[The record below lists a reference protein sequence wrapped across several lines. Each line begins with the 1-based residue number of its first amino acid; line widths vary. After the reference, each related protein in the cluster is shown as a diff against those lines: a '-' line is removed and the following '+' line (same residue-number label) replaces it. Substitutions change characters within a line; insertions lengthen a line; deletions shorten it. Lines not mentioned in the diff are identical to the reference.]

1 MSNPTKEQMTL
12 PALEVE
18 MEDIQSRIRGMTRL
32 VTNLKKKGRNNYT
45 ISLLKQKL
53 EYVAD
58 VWRDIQERVKQLKKE
73 VPDSKRKVIPFFC
86 ESTMDD
92 AEDAFHEAQ
101 DFLMTELDTLI
112 QEKGSAGFG
121 NPGNTAG
128 AGATGQ
134 PSTLELPKQNLPRF
148 SGDPRKWCHFAD
160 LFTASIIKDQRLSD
174 AQRLQYLNGCLEGE
188 ALASIA
194 TLEIA
199 DRNFKPA
206 WDTLTEQFG
215 NPRRMVLQLL
225 ATFTKLK
232 PIRTGDIE
240 SLQQVTVG
248 WKQTLAALQKLGRK
262 VEHYSDVL
270 VILIKSKLDQ
280 SLEWEWEGTQ
290 KLNSEV
296 PSFNEMLDF
305 LREQEHRL
313 HVLINPLHKKTGDL
327 TSKPRI
333 RQHNAV
339 VENIP
344 TTSHG
349 CVFCEQAHEVTSCK
363 KFKSFTPEQ
372 RFQYIKVNQCCLNC
386 LASTHTVTHC
396 PKSAACVK
404 CNGRHHALLHFEAR
418 KSGTGSR
425 RSTNKPQQG
434 KREAGRN
441 NVPARSPANVN
452 TEPRASTS
460 KAAVTSHCSAT
471 ESGTRAV
478 FLATANVRVHGKG
491 GTSRIA
497 RALIDQGS
505 EASFISASLAN
516 DLRLARR
523 KTPATVLG
531 LGGGLTQTISHSVDM
546 EFTST
551 SNTAEAFRTSAYIV
565 SRITSY
571 VPPSVRVTACTVLRG
586 LALADPDPAS
596 DRPIEVLIGA
606 EVYASLI
613 RQGLRR
619 ISNKGPIV
627 QETALGWV
635 LSGPVGAATSEPN
648 PVRTLHCNI
657 LESLDKAIRKFWEIE
672 EIPSKLVN
680 TKAEEECEAYFANT
694 VARDATGRFIV
705 RLPFSRT
712 NPDECLGESLPIALS
727 ALTRLRKKL
736 DLDKNLVREY
746 SEFLTEYESMS
757 HMTRLES
764 LDKTRLY
771 IPHRA
776 VIRTESA
783 TTKLR
788 VVFNASSRTAGGHS
802 LNDIL
807 HVGPKLQNDITSV
820 LTRWRLYEYVLVA
833 DIEKMFRQIL
843 VAPEDRRFQSIVW
856 RTPETERTIAFELNT
871 VTYGTACAP
880 YLSMRTLLELQ
891 KQDGDRYPLA
901 APILEKD
908 VYVDDVFMG
917 APDKPLLEQIRKQTC
932 ELLQRGGFNL
942 RKWAGN
948 SSDLLRNIPQSSHSH
963 AVNLN
968 LFDDSELKVLGLR
981 WIPSG
986 DFFYFNLQRFQ
997 PSATPITK
1005 RTLFSEIAKLY
1016 DPLGWLSPIVIR
1028 AKILMQSQWLEKIQW
1043 DEHVSAETL
1052 KMWNTFCADWTRLN
1066 NWRLPRWIRYGADT
1080 ISVELHGFCDASL
1093 AAYSAVTYLR
1103 VTTTDNGV
1111 FTSLLMAKTR
1121 VAPIKTQSIPILELN
1136 GAVLLAELILH
1147 VTNSLAIKTDRVV
1160 CWTDSTIALAWLKKH
1175 PSTWKVVVAN
1185 RVSKVQTSLPNAE
1198 WRYVP
1203 TRSNPADLNSRGMDA
1218 ADFLQSELWMFGP
1231 TWLKETEARWP
1242 ALPASVETDE
1252 GKRIAHAH
1260 VATPKPEWNFL
1271 YRFQSWRKL
1280 LRVTAYC
1287 LRWRRP
1293 SRVKQRSNAGQIIEA
1308 SEMRNAAERL
1318 ARHIQGSHFA
1328 EEYRCLKN
1336 HRSIPVKSPLK
1347 SLNPFL
1353 DDKDVIR
1360 VGGRLENAM
1369 LAWETKH
1376 PIILPKHYV
1385 STLII
1390 RQCHVDTLHGGLQLT
1405 LHTVRQNYWI
1415 LGCRNAAKT
1424 VVNKCMRCVR
1434 WRGNTSTQIMQ
1445 HLTPE
1450 RCRPSRAFDNSGV
1463 DYAGP
1468 YRVRDSAGRGK
1479 TAHKAYIAVF
1489 VCYATKAVHIELVHD
1504 YTTSA
1509 FLAALDRFVARRG
1522 IPSCI
1527 FSDNGTNFVGA
1538 DRELQQHCRAVFSAA
1553 DTHNKCGAMGIQW
1566 RFNPP
1571 SAPHFGGMQEAGVK
1585 SVKHHLKRT
1594 LGEFT
1599 PTGEEMQT
1607 LLCKIEA
1614 SLNSRPIAPLS
1625 DDPDDYASLTPGHFL
1640 TGGPL
1645 NAIPLQSVENEKL
1658 SRLSRWRA
1666 IQKFHEQLWRHWTRD
1681 YLTHLQ
1687 NRYKWRTTQ
1696 LQLQPGDLVL
1706 VQNPLLPPNQWEMGR
1721 IEEVFPG
1728 KDGNVR
1734 VVKVR
1739 TAKSTYTRP
1748 ITRMC
1753 RLPVDEPDSTTV
1765 AEVEQVSATVQFE
1778 RQTLARHPP
1787 YVQSDN
1793 REGSRSG
1800 CVSLTPR
1807 EEAPPQNRG
1816 CYRKLSPESDR
1827 LISLKPAMET
1837 DTVVTQKEM
1846 SDTFERCLNLVEQAL
1861 DHTSLPATPEASRN
1875 EEKPAKEKKEE
1886 WVLRTDDLEL
1896 RVPGHIPKTTRR
1908 YRCTVP
1914 GGRYVLRWDRD
1925 QRLTSVAWK
1934 AAAAPTPKEEKGKA
1948 PRAATSENPASSRTR
1963 QKPRESG
1970 RRAAPTSTSTR
1981 PNETGRSTAVASRS
1995 RRPTRPQGPSLEEL
2009 TRTAVG
2015 IAVETSMRLLQHR
2028 SSSPPAR

>member
-1 MSNPTKEQMTL
+1 
-12 PALEVE
+12 
-18 MEDIQSRIRGMTRL
+18 
-32 VTNLKKKGRNNYT
+32 
-45 ISLLKQKL
+45 
-53 EYVAD
+53 
-58 VWRDIQERVKQLKKE
+58 
-73 VPDSKRKVIPFFC
+73 
-86 ESTMDD
+86 
-92 AEDAFHEAQ
+92 
-101 DFLMTELDTLI
+101 
-112 QEKGSAGFG
+112 
-121 NPGNTAG
+121 
-128 AGATGQ
+128 
-134 PSTLELPKQNLPRF
+134 
-148 SGDPRKWCHFAD
+148 
-160 LFTASIIKDQRLSD
+160 
-174 AQRLQYLNGCLEGE
+174 
-188 ALASIA
+188 
-194 TLEIA
+194 
-199 DRNFKPA
+199 
-206 WDTLTEQFG
+206 
-215 NPRRMVLQLL
+215 
-225 ATFTKLK
+225 
-232 PIRTGDIE
+232 
-240 SLQQVTVG
+240 
-248 WKQTLAALQKLGRK
+248 
-262 VEHYSDVL
+262 
-270 VILIKSKLDQ
+270 
-280 SLEWEWEGTQ
+280 
-290 KLNSEV
+290 
-296 PSFNEMLDF
+296 
-305 LREQEHRL
+305 
-313 HVLINPLHKKTGDL
+313 
-327 TSKPRI
+327 
-333 RQHNAV
+333 
-339 VENIP
+339 
-344 TTSHG
+344 
-349 CVFCEQAHEVTSCK
+349 
-363 KFKSFTPEQ
+363 
-372 RFQYIKVNQCCLNC
+372 
-386 LASTHTVTHC
+386 
-396 PKSAACVK
+396 
-404 CNGRHHALLHFEAR
+404 
-418 KSGTGSR
+418 
-425 RSTNKPQQG
+425 
-434 KREAGRN
+434 
-441 NVPARSPANVN
+441 
-452 TEPRASTS
+452 
-460 KAAVTSHCSAT
+460 
-471 ESGTRAV
+471 
-478 FLATANVRVHGKG
+478 
-491 GTSRIA
+491 
-497 RALIDQGS
+497 
-505 EASFISASLAN
+505 
-516 DLRLARR
+516 
-523 KTPATVLG
+523 
-531 LGGGLTQTISHSVDM
+531 
-546 EFTST
+546 
-551 SNTAEAFRTSAYIV
+551 
-565 SRITSY
+565 
-571 VPPSVRVTACTVLRG
+571 
-586 LALADPDPAS
+586 
-596 DRPIEVLIGA
+596 
-606 EVYASLI
+606 
-613 RQGLRR
+613 
-619 ISNKGPIV
+619 
-627 QETALGWV
+627 
-635 LSGPVGAATSEPN
+635 
-648 PVRTLHCNI
+648 
-657 LESLDKAIRKFWEIE
+657 
-672 EIPSKLVN
+672 
-680 TKAEEECEAYFANT
+680 
-694 VARDATGRFIV
+694 
-705 RLPFSRT
+705 
-712 NPDECLGESLPIALS
+712 
-727 ALTRLRKKL
+727 
-736 DLDKNLVREY
+736 
-746 SEFLTEYESMS
+746 
-757 HMTRLES
+757 MTRLES

-771 IPHRA
+771 IPHRS

-788 VVFNASSRTAGGHS
+788 VVFNVSSRTAGGHS

-997 PSATPITK
+997 LSATPITK

-1016 DPLGWLSPIVIR
+1016 DPLGWLSSIVIR

-1052 KMWNTFCADWTRLN
+1052 KMWNTF
-1066 NWRLPRWIRYGADT
+1066 
-1080 ISVELHGFCDASL
+1080 S
-1093 AAYSAVTYLR
+1093 YSAVTYLR

-1203 TRSNPADLNSRGMDA
+1203 THSNPADLNSRGMDA

-1242 ALPASVETDE
+1242 AIPASVETDE
-1252 GKRIAHAH
+1252 GKHIAHAH

-1271 YRFQSWRKL
+1271 YRFQLWRKL

-1293 SRVKQRSNAGQIIEA
+1293 SRVNQRSNAGQVIEA
-1308 SEMRNAAERL
+1308 AEMRNAAERL

-1360 VGGRLENAM
+1360 VGGKLENAT

-1450 RCRPSRAFDNSGV
+1450 RCRPSRAFDNCGV
-1463 DYAGP
+1463 
-1468 YRVRDSAGRGK
+1468 DSAGRGK

-1489 VCYATKAVHIELVHD
+1489 VCYATRAVHIELVHD

-1509 FLAALDRFVARRG
+1509 FLAALDRSVARRG

-1538 DRELQQHCRAVFSAA
+1538 DRELQQHCRAVFSAT

-1625 DDPDDYASLTPGHFL
+1625 DDPDDYTSLTPGHFL

-1658 SRLSRWRA
+1658 SRLLRWRA

-1687 NRYKWRTTQ
+1687 NRYKWHTTQ

-1753 RLPVDEPDSTTV
+1753 RLPVDEPDSTTI
-1765 AEVEQVSATVQFE
+1765 AEVEQVSAIVQFE
-1778 RQTLARHPP
+1778 RQTLAKHPP
-1787 YVQSDN
+1787 YVQSDS
-1793 REGSRSG
+1793 RERKRSG
-1800 CVSLTPR
+1800 CVSLSPR

-1816 CYRKLSPESDR
+1816 CYRKLIPESDG
-1827 LISLKPAMET
+1827 LISLKPAMES
-1837 DTVVTQKEM
+1837 DTVATQKEM
-1846 SDTFERCLNLVEQAL
+1846 SDTFERCLHLVEQTL
-1861 DHTSLPATPEASRN
+1861 DHTSLPAAT
-1875 EEKPAKEKKEE
+1875 EENRVEQKPGHKKKEE
-1886 WVLRTDDLEL
+1886 WVLRTDNLEL

-1914 GGRYVLRWDRD
+1914 RGRYVLRWDRE
-1925 QRLTSVAWK
+1925 QRLTSLAWK
-1934 AAAAPTPKEEKGKA
+1934 PTAAPQPPEEKGKA
-1948 PRAATSENPASSRTR
+1948 PRAATTDKPASSRT
-1963 QKPRESG
+1963 QPKPRESG
-1970 RRAAPTSTSTR
+1970 RRAASTSTSTR
-1981 PNETGRSTAVASRS
+1981 LRETGRSTAVASRS

-2028 SSSPPAR
+2028 SSSPPARNSIELLFQQIFSLIRGYKALSFEFHETSFLRNKYTDTLYCTDRARGARAPRGG

>member
-1 MSNPTKEQMTL
+1 MPS
-12 PALEVE
+12 
-18 MEDIQSRIRGMTRL
+18 SRKFPPRL
-32 VTNLKKKGRNNYT
+32 
-45 ISLLKQKL
+45 
-53 EYVAD
+53 
-58 VWRDIQERVKQLKKE
+58 
-73 VPDSKRKVIPFFC
+73 
-86 ESTMDD
+86 MD
-92 AEDAFHEAQ
+92 AC
-101 DFLMTELDTLI
+101 
-112 QEKGSAGFG
+112 S
-121 NPGNTAG
+121 
-128 AGATGQ
+128 
-134 PSTLELPKQNLPRF
+134 
-148 SGDPRKWCHFAD
+148 
-160 LFTASIIKDQRLSD
+160 
-174 AQRLQYLNGCLEGE
+174 
-188 ALASIA
+188 
-194 TLEIA
+194 
-199 DRNFKPA
+199 
-206 WDTLTEQFG
+206 
-215 NPRRMVLQLL
+215 
-225 ATFTKLK
+225 
-232 PIRTGDIE
+232 
-240 SLQQVTVG
+240 
-248 WKQTLAALQKLGRK
+248 
-262 VEHYSDVL
+262 
-270 VILIKSKLDQ
+270 
-280 SLEWEWEGTQ
+280 
-290 KLNSEV
+290 
-296 PSFNEMLDF
+296 
-305 LREQEHRL
+305 
-313 HVLINPLHKKTGDL
+313 
-327 TSKPRI
+327 
-333 RQHNAV
+333 
-339 VENIP
+339 
-344 TTSHG
+344 
-349 CVFCEQAHEVTSCK
+349 
-363 KFKSFTPEQ
+363 SFTPEQ

-425 RSTNKPQQG
+425 RSTNKPH
-434 KREAGRN
+434 
-441 NVPARSPANVN
+441 PANVN

-546 EFTST
+546 EFPST

-571 VPPSVRVTACTVLRG
+571 VPPSVRVPACTLLRG

-648 PVRTLHCNI
+648 PVRTLHCKI
-657 LESLDKAIRKFWEIE
+657 LESLDKAIRKFWAIE

-917 APDKPLLEQIRKQTC
+917 APDKPEVD
-932 ELLQRGGFNL
+932 NL

-1016 DPLGWLSPIVIR
+1016 HPPGWLSPIVIR

-1052 KMWNTFCADWTRLN
+1052 KILN
-1066 NWRLPRWIRYGADT
+1066 NWRLPRWVRYGADT

-1103 VTTTDNGV
+1103 VTTTDHGV

-1175 PSTWKVVVAN
+1175 PSTWKVVVTN

-1242 ALPASVETDE
+1242 AIPASVETDE

-1260 VATPKPEWNFL
+1260 VATPKAEWNFL
-1271 YRFQSWRKL
+1271 YWFQSWRKL
-1280 LRVTAYC
+1280 SRVTAYC

-1293 SRVKQRSNAGQIIEA
+1293 SRVNQRSNAGQIIEA
-1308 SEMRNAAERL
+1308 SEMRNAAGRL
-1318 ARHIQGSHFA
+1318 ARHIQGSDFA

-1360 VGGRLENAM
+1360 FGGRLENAT

-1390 RQCHVDTLHGGLQLT
+1390 RQCYVDTLHGGLQLT
-1405 LHTVRQNYWI
+1405 LHTVRQNCWI

-1424 VVNKCMRCVR
+1424 VVNKCVRCVR

-1450 RCRPSRAFDNSGV
+1450 RCRPSRAFDNCGV

-1538 DRELQQHCRAVFSAA
+1538 DREVKQHCRAVLSAT

-1566 RFNPP
+1566 RLNPP

-1625 DDPDDYASLTPGHFL
+1625 DDPDEYASLTPGHFL

-1645 NAIPLQSVENEKL
+1645 NAIPLQSVDNEKL

-1706 VQNPLLPPNQWEMGR
+1706 VQNPLLPPPISGRWEELR
-1721 IEEVFPG
+1721 RCSRG
-1728 KDGNVR
+1728 KTEMYVW
-1734 VVKVR
+1734 
-1739 TAKSTYTRP
+1739 
-1748 ITRMC
+1748 MC
-1753 RLPVDEPDSTTV
+1753 RLPVDEPATTTG
-1765 AEVEQVSATVQFE
+1765 AEGDTKVRPIVLEENRTIGTPSSWTV
-1778 RQTLARHPP
+1778 
-1787 YVQSDN
+1787 
-1793 REGSRSG
+1793 
-1800 CVSLTPR
+1800 
-1807 EEAPPQNRG
+1807 
-1816 CYRKLSPESDR
+1816 
-1827 LISLKPAMET
+1827 
-1837 DTVVTQKEM
+1837 
-1846 SDTFERCLNLVEQAL
+1846 
-1861 DHTSLPATPEASRN
+1861 
-1875 EEKPAKEKKEE
+1875 
-1886 WVLRTDDLEL
+1886 
-1896 RVPGHIPKTTRR
+1896 
-1908 YRCTVP
+1908 
-1914 GGRYVLRWDRD
+1914 
-1925 QRLTSVAWK
+1925 
-1934 AAAAPTPKEEKGKA
+1934 
-1948 PRAATSENPASSRTR
+1948 
-1963 QKPRESG
+1963 KPRG
-1970 RRAAPTSTSTR
+1970 RGD
-1981 PNETGRSTAVASRS
+1981 EVF
-1995 RRPTRPQGPSLEEL
+1995 PSLSLQGKKRLRE
-2009 TRTAVG
+2009 
-2015 IAVETSMRLLQHR
+2015 IAGAAEIGWERRDGRISTE
-2028 SSSPPAR
+2028 

>member
-1 MSNPTKEQMTL
+1 MSNPTKEQLTL

-53 EYVAD
+53 EYVTD

-73 VPDSKRKVIPFFC
+73 VPDSKRKAIPFFS

-101 DFLMTELDTLI
+101 NFLMTELDSLI

-206 WDTLTEQFG
+206 WDTLTEKFG

-313 HVLINPLHKKTGDL
+313 HVLINPLDKKAGDP

-339 VENIP
+339 VENIH

-363 KFKSFTPEQ
+363 
-372 RFQYIKVNQCCLNC
+372 NHQCCLNC

-396 PKSAACVK
+396 PKSAACAK
-404 CNGRHHALLHFEAR
+404 CNGRHYALLHFEAR
-418 KSGTGSR
+418 KSGTGNR

-441 NVPARSPANVN
+441 NVSARSPANVN

-478 FLATANVRVHGKG
+478 FLATANERVHGKG

-505 EASFISASLAN
+505 EASFISATLAT

-531 LGGGLTQTISHSVDM
+531 LGDGLTQTISHSVDM

-551 SNTAEAFRTSAYIV
+551 SCTAEAFRTSAYIV

-571 VPPSVRVTACTVLRG
+571 VPPSVRVPACTVLRG

-619 ISNKGPIV
+619 ISNKGPV
-627 QETALGWV
+627 AQETALGWV
-635 LSGPVGAATSEPN
+635 LSGPVGTATSEPN
-648 PVRTLHCNI
+648 PVRTLHCNV

-694 VARDATGRFIV
+694 V
-705 RLPFSRT
+705 
-712 NPDECLGESLPIALS
+712 ALS

-771 IPHRA
+771 IPHRV

-807 HVGPKLQNDITSV
+807 HVAPKLQNDITSV

-891 KQDGDRYPLA
+891 KQDGDRYRLA

-908 VYVDDVFMG
+908 VYVDDVFTG

-1028 AKILMQSQWLEKIQW
+1028 AKILLQSQWLERIQW

-1052 KMWNTFCADWTRLN
+1052 KMWNIFCADWTRLN

-1093 AAYSAVTYLR
+1093 AAYSAVTYLS

-1160 CWTDSTIALAWLKKH
+1160 CWTDSAIALAWLKKH

-1242 ALPASVETDE
+1242 AIPASVETDE

-1293 SRVKQRSNAGQIIEA
+1293 SRVNQRSNAGQVIEA
-1308 SEMRNAAERL
+1308 AEMRNAAERL

-1353 DDKDVIR
+1353 DDKDVMR
-1360 VGGRLENAM
+1360 VGGRLENAT

-1415 LGCRNAAKT
+1415 LDCRNAAKT

-1450 RCRPSRAFDNSGV
+1450 RCRPSRAFDNCGV

-1538 DRELQQHCRAVFSAA
+1538 DRELQQHCRAVFSAT

-1585 SVKHHLKRT
+1585 SVKHHLNRT

-1599 PTGEEMQT
+1599 PLGEEMQT

-1658 SRLSRWRA
+1658 SRLSHWRA

-1687 NRYKWRTTQ
+1687 NRYKWRATQ
-1696 LQLQPGDLVL
+1696 LQLQLGDLVL
-1706 VQNPLLPPNQWEMGR
+1706 VQNPLLPPNEWEMGR
-1721 IEEVFPG
+1721 IEEVYPG

-1734 VVKVR
+1734 VVKGR

-1753 RLPVDEPDSTTV
+1753 RLPVDEPAMTTD
-1765 AEVEQVSATVQFE
+1765 AEVEGDTKVRPIVLE
-1778 RQTLARHPP
+1778 E
-1787 YVQSDN
+1787 N
-1793 REGSRSG
+1793 RTIGTPS
-1800 CVSLTPR
+1800 SLTPNPLGRGDEVFPSLSLQGKKRPR
-1807 EEAPPQNRG
+1807 EIAGATEIG
-1816 CYRKLSPESDR
+1816 CERRDGRISRDQAMESDGQSTQSQ
-1827 LISLKPAMET
+1827 ISA
-1837 DTVVTQKEM
+1837 
-1846 SDTFERCLNLVEQAL
+1846 TFDRCLKIGEQAL
-1861 DHTSLPATPEASRN
+1861 QQETLPPTPPEKSHQEAVQ
-1875 EEKPAKEKKEE
+1875 KPTPEE
-1886 WVLRTDDLEL
+1886 WVITIGPPSIGPQQL
-1896 RVPGHIPKTTRR
+1896 RVPEHVPRTTRR
-1908 YRCTVP
+1908 YRCNVP
-1914 GGRYVLRWDRD
+1914 GGRYALRWDRE
-1925 QRLTSVAWK
+1925 QRLTSLLWRPAVDPPTPRSQERS
-1934 AAAAPTPKEEKGKA
+1934 AAPA
-1948 PRAATSENPASSRTR
+1948 AATSQAGGKSPNRPRPKTREPSTTTSRTR
-1963 QKPRESG
+1963 RPPRPRG
-1970 RRAAPTSTSTR
+1970 PT
-1981 PNETGRSTAVASRS
+1981 
-1995 RRPTRPQGPSLEEL
+1995 LEEL
-2009 TRTAVG
+2009 TRAAVG
-2015 IAVETSMRLLQHR
+2015 IAVETSMRLLQQQQQLQPQQ
-2028 SSSPPAR
+2028 SASPPAH

>member
-1 MSNPTKEQMTL
+1 MSNPVKEQLTL

-53 EYVAD
+53 EYVTD

-73 VPDSKRKVIPFFC
+73 VPDSKRKVIPFFG

-101 DFLMTELDTLI
+101 NFLMTELDSLI
-112 QEKGSAGFG
+112 QEKESAGFG

-290 KLNSEV
+290 KLNQEI

-313 HVLINPLHKKTGDL
+313 HVLINPVQKQAVDP

-339 VENIP
+339 VESSPGP
-344 TTSHG
+344 TLECTFCGLTHG
-349 CVFCEQAHEVTSCK
+349 ITTCK
-363 KFKSFTPEQ
+363 KFKLLTPEL
-372 RFQYIKVNQCCLNC
+372 RFHYIKANQSCINC
-386 LASTHTVTHC
+386 LASTHTVARC
-396 PKSAACVK
+396 PKNAACTK
-404 CNGRHHALLHFEAR
+404 CSKKHHTILHFDAPQV
-418 KSGTGSR
+418 GTGNR
-425 RSTNKPQQG
+425 RSTKKPQQG
-434 KREAGRN
+434 QREAGRS
-441 NVPARSPANVN
+441 NVSAREPANVN
-452 TEPRASTS
+452 TKSRASTS
-460 KAAVTSHCSAT
+460 SADVTSHCSAT
-471 ESGTRAV
+471 ESGTPAV
-478 FLATANVRVHGKG
+478 FLATANVRVTGKG
-491 GTSRIA
+491 GTTRIA

-505 EASFISASLAN
+505 EASFISANLAN

-523 KTPATVLG
+523 KTPATVTG
-531 LGGGLTQTISHSVDM
+531 LGGGKAWISS
-546 EFTST
+546 
-551 SNTAEAFRTSAYIV
+551 
-565 SRITSY
+565 
-571 VPPSVRVTACTVLRG
+571 SVRHVALRRRS
-586 LALADPDPAS
+586 APVHTWCPES
-596 DRPIEVLIGA
+596 PHRPIEVLIGA
-606 EVYASLI
+606 GTYASII
-613 RQGLRR
+613 RPGLRR
-619 ISNKGPIV
+619 FGKRGPIA
-627 QETALGWV
+627 QETALGWI
-635 LSGPVGAATSEPN
+635 LSGPVDAATSSPN
-648 PVRTLHCNI
+648 PVRTLHCTV
-657 LESLDKAIRKFWEIE
+657 LESLDKAIRRFWEIE

-680 TKAEEECEAYFANT
+680 TKAEDECEEYFAKT

-705 RLPFSRT
+705 RLPFNHE
-712 NPDECLGESLPIALS
+712 NPDELLGESLPIALS

-736 DLDKNLVREY
+736 DLDPTLMREY
-746 SEFLTEYESMS
+746 SEFLTEYESLS
-757 HMTRLES
+757 HMTRLEF

-776 VIRTESA
+776 VVRTESA

-788 VVFNASSRTAGGHS
+788 VVFNASSKTAGGRS

-807 HVGPKLQNDITSV
+807 HVGPKLQNDITAV
-820 LTRWRLYEYVLVA
+820 LTRWRLYQYVLVA

-843 VAPEDRRFQSIVW
+843 VAAEDRRFQCIVW
-856 RTPETERTIAFELNT
+856 RTPETERNIAFELKT

-880 YLSMRTLLELQ
+880 YLSMRTLLELK
-891 KQDGDRYPLA
+891 KQDGDRFPFA

-917 APDKPLLEQIRKQTC
+917 APDKLLLEQIRKQTC
-932 ELLQRGGFNL
+932 ELLQQGGFNL

-948 SSDLLRNIPQSSHSH
+948 SPDLLGNIPHSSHSH
-963 AVNLN
+963 AVDLD
-968 LFDDSELKVLGLR
+968 LFDNSELKVLGLR

-1016 DPLGWLSPIVIR
+1016 DPLGWLSPVVIR
-1028 AKILMQSQWLEKIQW
+1028 AKTLMQSQWLEKIQW
-1043 DEHVSAETL
+1043 DEQVSAETL
-1052 KMWNTFCADWTRLN
+1052 KMWNTFCADWSRLN
-1066 NWRLPRWIRYGADT
+1066 QWKLPRWIRYGADT
-1080 ISVELHGFCDASL
+1080 TSVELHGFCDASL

-1103 VTTTDNGV
+1103 VTTIDNGV

-1121 VAPIKTQSIPILELN
+1121 VAPIKTQSIPVLELN

-1147 VTNSLAIKTDRVV
+1147 VRDSLAMKIDRVV

-1175 PSTWKVVVAN
+1175 PSTWKVIVAN
-1185 RVSKVQTSLPNAE
+1185 RVSKIQTALPNAE

-1203 TRSNPADLNSRGMDA
+1203 TRSNPADLNSRGIDA
-1218 ADFLQSELWMFGP
+1218 AEFLQSNLWTFGP
-1231 TWLKETEARWP
+1231 TWLSEAEAQWP
-1242 ALPASVETDE
+1242 AIPASVETDE
-1252 GKRIAHAH
+1252 SKRVAHAH
-1260 VATPKPEWNFL
+1260 VATPKPEWDFL
-1271 YRFQSWRKL
+1271 FRFQSWRKL

-1293 SRVKQRSNAGQIIEA
+1293 SRVNQRSNAGQVIEA
-1308 SEMRNAAERL
+1308 AEMRNAAERL

-1353 DDKDVIR
+1353 DDKDVLR
-1360 VGGRLENAM
+1360 VGGRLENAT

-1450 RCRPSRAFDNSGV
+1450 RCRPSRAFDNCGV

-1489 VCYATKAVHIELVHD
+1489 VCYATRAVHIELVHD

-1538 DRELQQHCRAVFSAA
+1538 DRELQQHCRAVFSAT
-1553 DTHNKCGAMGIQW
+1553 DTHNKCGAIGIQW

-1614 SLNSRPIAPLS
+1614 SLNSRPIAPLT

-1645 NAIPLQSVENEKL
+1645 NAIPLQGDTKVRPIVLEEN
-1658 SRLSRWRA
+1658 
-1666 IQKFHEQLWRHWTRD
+1666 
-1681 YLTHLQ
+1681 
-1687 NRYKWRTTQ
+1687 RTIGT
-1696 LQLQPGDLVL
+1696 P
-1706 VQNPLLPPNQWEMGR
+1706 NPLGR
-1721 IEEVFPG
+1721 GDEVFPSLSLQG
-1728 KDGNVR
+1728 KKR
-1734 VVKVR
+1734 
-1739 TAKSTYTRP
+1739 
-1748 ITRMC
+1748 
-1753 RLPVDEPDSTTV
+1753 
-1765 AEVEQVSATVQFE
+1765 
-1778 RQTLARHPP
+1778 
-1787 YVQSDN
+1787 
-1793 REGSRSG
+1793 
-1800 CVSLTPR
+1800 PR
-1807 EEAPPQNRG
+1807 EIAGATEIGWERRG
-1816 CYRKLSPESDR
+1816 GRS
-1827 LISLKPAMET
+1827 SLDQAM
-1837 DTVVTQKEM
+1837 DNNVATQKEI
-1846 SDTFERCLNLVEQAL
+1846 SDSFDRCLKIGEKALQPDTHTAEQREPAL
-1861 DHTSLPATPEASRN
+1861 EPPREKTEEPPSQLPG
-1875 EEKPAKEKKEE
+1875 EE
-1886 WVLRTDDLEL
+1886 WLFKMGPLEL
-1896 RVPGHIPKTTRR
+1896 RVPEHIPRTTRR
-1908 YRCTVP
+1908 YRYTAP
-1914 GGRYVLRWDRD
+1914 GGRYVLRWDKE
-1925 QRLTSVAWK
+1925 QRLTSLLWRPDHVAS
-1934 AAAAPTPKEEKGKA
+1934 TMD
-1948 PRAATSENPASSRTR
+1948 SR
-1963 QKPRESG
+1963 PG
-1970 RRAAPTSTSTR
+1970 HSTSTTPVPEAKVRGRATPSREERR
-1981 PNETGRSTAVASRS
+1981 PPAPTAVTPRTAETTRS
-1995 RRPTRPQGPSLEEL
+1995 PQTSGRARRPPRPRGPTLEEL
-2009 TRTAVG
+2009 TRAAVG
-2015 IAVETSMRLLQHR
+2015 IAVETSMRLLQQQQQLHPQQ
-2028 SSSPPAR
+2028 SASPPAHKRQRR

>member
-1 MSNPTKEQMTL
+1 MSNPVKEQLTL

-53 EYVAD
+53 EYVTD

-73 VPDSKRKVIPFFC
+73 VPDSKRKVIPFFG

-101 DFLMTELDTLI
+101 NFLMTELDSLI
-112 QEKGSAGFG
+112 QEKESAGFG

-290 KLNSEV
+290 KLNQEI
-296 PSFNEMLDF
+296 PSFNEMLHF

-313 HVLINPLHKKTGDL
+313 HVLINPVQKQAVDP

-339 VENIP
+339 VESSPGP
-344 TTSHG
+344 TLECTFCGLTHG
-349 CVFCEQAHEVTSCK
+349 ITTCK
-363 KFKSFTPEQ
+363 KFKLLTPEL
-372 RFQYIKVNQCCLNC
+372 RFHYIKANQSCINC
-386 LASTHTVTHC
+386 LASTHTVARC
-396 PKSAACVK
+396 PKNAACTK
-404 CNGRHHALLHFEAR
+404 CSKKHHTILHFDAPQV
-418 KSGTGSR
+418 GTGNR
-425 RSTNKPQQG
+425 RSTKKPQQG
-434 KREAGRN
+434 QREAGRS
-441 NVPARSPANVN
+441 NVSAREPANVN
-452 TEPRASTS
+452 TKSRASTS
-460 KAAVTSHCSAT
+460 SADVTSHCSAT
-471 ESGTRAV
+471 ESGTPAV
-478 FLATANVRVHGKG
+478 FLATANVRVTGKG
-491 GTSRIA
+491 GTTRIA

-505 EASFISASLAN
+505 EASFISANLAN

-523 KTPATVLG
+523 KTPATVTG
-531 LGGGLTQTISHSVDM
+531 LGGGKAQDIKYSVDI
-546 EFTST
+546 EFGST
-551 SNTAEAFRTSAYIV
+551 RCTEEAFRTSAYVV

-571 VPPSVRVTACTVLRG
+571 APPSVHVPEYTALRE
-586 LALADPDPAS
+586 LTLADPDPAS

-606 EVYASLI
+606 GTYASII
-613 RQGLRR
+613 RPGLRR
-619 ISNKGPIV
+619 FGKRGPIA
-627 QETALGWV
+627 QETALGWI
-635 LSGPVGAATSEPN
+635 LSGPVDAATSSPN
-648 PVRTLHCNI
+648 PVRTLHCTV
-657 LESLDKAIRKFWEIE
+657 LESLDKAIRRFWEIE

-680 TKAEEECEAYFANT
+680 TKAEDECEEYFAKT

-705 RLPFSRT
+705 RLPFNHE
-712 NPDECLGESLPIALS
+712 NPDELLGESLPIALS

-736 DLDKNLVREY
+736 DLDPTLMREY
-746 SEFLTEYESMS
+746 SEFLTEYESLS
-757 HMTRLES
+757 HMTRLEF

-776 VIRTESA
+776 VVRTESA

-788 VVFNASSRTAGGHS
+788 VVFNASSKTAGGRS

-807 HVGPKLQNDITSV
+807 HVGPKLQNDITAV
-820 LTRWRLYEYVLVA
+820 LTRWRLYQYVLVA

-843 VAPEDRRFQSIVW
+843 VAAEDRRFQCIVW
-856 RTPETERTIAFELNT
+856 RTPETERTIAFELKT

-880 YLSMRTLLELQ
+880 YLSMRTLLELK
-891 KQDGDRYPLA
+891 KQDGDRFPLA

-917 APDKPLLEQIRKQTC
+917 APDKLLLEQIRKQTC
-932 ELLQRGGFNL
+932 ELLQQGGFNL

-948 SSDLLRNIPQSSHSH
+948 SPDLLGNIPHSSHSH
-963 AVNLN
+963 AVDLD
-968 LFDDSELKVLGLR
+968 LFDNSELKVLGLR

-1016 DPLGWLSPIVIR
+1016 DPLGWLSPVVIR
-1028 AKILMQSQWLEKIQW
+1028 AKTLMQSQWLEKIQW
-1043 DEHVSAETL
+1043 DEQVSAETL
-1052 KMWNTFCADWTRLN
+1052 KMWNTFCADWSRLN
-1066 NWRLPRWIRYGADT
+1066 QWKLPRWIRYGADT
-1080 ISVELHGFCDASL
+1080 TSVELHGFCDASL

-1103 VTTTDNGV
+1103 VTTIDNGV

-1121 VAPIKTQSIPILELN
+1121 VAPIKTQSIPVLELN

-1147 VTNSLAIKTDRVV
+1147 VRDSLAMKIDRVV

-1175 PSTWKVVVAN
+1175 PSTWKVIVAN
-1185 RVSKVQTSLPNAE
+1185 RVSKIQTALPNAE

-1203 TRSNPADLNSRGMDA
+1203 TRSNPADLNSRGIDA
-1218 ADFLQSELWMFGP
+1218 AEFLQSNLWTFGP
-1231 TWLKETEARWP
+1231 TWLSEAEAQWP
-1242 ALPASVETDE
+1242 AIPASVETDE
-1252 GKRIAHAH
+1252 SKRVAHAH
-1260 VATPKPEWNFL
+1260 VATPKPEWDFL
-1271 YRFQSWRKL
+1271 FRFQSWRKL

-1293 SRVKQRSNAGQIIEA
+1293 SRVNQRSNAGQVIEA
-1308 SEMRNAAERL
+1308 AEMRNAAERL

-1353 DDKDVIR
+1353 DDKDVLR
-1360 VGGRLENAM
+1360 VGGRLENAT

-1450 RCRPSRAFDNSGV
+1450 RCRPSRAFDNCGV

-1489 VCYATKAVHIELVHD
+1489 VCYATRAVHIELVHD

-1538 DRELQQHCRAVFSAA
+1538 DRELQQHCRAVFSAT
-1553 DTHNKCGAMGIQW
+1553 DTHNKCGAIGIQW

-1645 NAIPLQSVENEKL
+1645 NAIPLQS
-1658 SRLSRWRA
+1658 
-1666 IQKFHEQLWRHWTRD
+1666 
-1681 YLTHLQ
+1681 
-1687 NRYKWRTTQ
+1687 
-1696 LQLQPGDLVL
+1696 
-1706 VQNPLLPPNQWEMGR
+1706 WEMGR

-1753 RLPVDEPDSTTV
+1753 RLPVDEPATTTG
-1765 AEVEQVSATVQFE
+1765 AEGDTKVRPIVLEE
-1778 RQTLARHPP
+1778 
-1787 YVQSDN
+1787 N
-1793 REGSRSG
+1793 RTIGTPS
-1800 CVSLTPR
+1800 SLTPNPLGRGDEVFPSLSLQGKKRPR
-1807 EEAPPQNRG
+1807 EIAGATEIG
-1816 CYRKLSPESDR
+1816 CERRAGRVSRNQAMESDTQNTQNQ
-1827 LISLKPAMET
+1827 ISA
-1837 DTVVTQKEM
+1837 
-1846 SDTFERCLNLVEQAL
+1846 TFDRCLKIGEQAL
-1861 DHTSLPATPEASRN
+1861 QQETRTPSPLEKSHQEAVQ
-1875 EEKPAKEKKEE
+1875 ETTQEE
-1886 WVLRTDDLEL
+1886 WTITIGPPRMGPVQL
-1896 RVPGHIPKTTRR
+1896 RVPEHIPRTTRR

-1914 GGRYVLRWDRD
+1914 GGRYALRWDRE
-1925 QRLTSVAWK
+1925 QRLTSLLWRPAVDPPTPRGQEKSTAP
-1934 AAAAPTPKEEKGKA
+1934 AAAASQAGGRTPNRPRPKAREDNRQQAQAPTTS
-1948 PRAATSENPASSRTR
+1948 RALVAARPSPIASRTR
-1963 QKPRESG
+1963 
-1970 RRAAPTSTSTR
+1970 R
-1981 PNETGRSTAVASRS
+1981 P
-1995 RRPTRPQGPSLEEL
+1995 PRPQGPTLEEL
-2009 TRTAVG
+2009 TRAAVG
-2015 IAVETSMRLLQHR
+2015 IAVETSMRLLQQQQQLHPQQ
-2028 SSSPPAR
+2028 SASPPAHKRQRR

>member
-1 MSNPTKEQMTL
+1 MSNPTQEQLTL

-18 MEDIQSRIRGMTRL
+18 MEAIQSRIRGMTRL

-53 EYVAD
+53 EFVTD
-58 VWRDIQERVKQLKKE
+58 VWRDIQDER
-73 VPDSKRKVIPFFC
+73 
-86 ESTMDD
+86 TMED

-101 DFLMTELDTLI
+101 NFLMTELDSLI
-112 QEKGSAGFG
+112 QEKGSAGLG
-121 NPGNTAG
+121 NSGNTAG
-128 AGATGQ
+128 AGANNQ

-148 SGDPRKWCHFAD
+148 SGDPRKWCHFVD
-160 LFTASIIKDQRLSD
+160 IFTASIIKDQRLSD
-174 AQRLQYLNGCLEGE
+174 VQRLQYLNGCLEGE

-290 KLNSEV
+290 KLNSEI

-305 LREQEHRL
+305 LREHEHRL
-313 HVLINPLHKKTGDL
+313 HVLINPLQKQAVDP

-339 VENIP
+339 VESSPSP
-344 TTSHG
+344 TMECTFCGLPHG
-349 CVFCEQAHEVTSCK
+349 ITTCK
-363 KFKSFTPEQ
+363 KFKLLTPEL
-372 RFQYIKVNQCCLNC
+372 RFHYIKANQSCINC
-386 LASTHTVTHC
+386 LASTHTVARC
-396 PKSAACVK
+396 PKNAACTK
-404 CNGRHHALLHFEAR
+404 CSKKHHTILHFDAPQV
-418 KSGTGSR
+418 GTGNR
-425 RSTNKPQQG
+425 RSTKKPQQG
-434 KREAGRN
+434 QREAGRS
-441 NVPARSPANVN
+441 NVPAREPAKVN
-452 TEPRASTS
+452 TKSRASTS
-460 KAAVTSHCSAT
+460 SADVTSHCSAT
-471 ESGTRAV
+471 ESGTPAV
-478 FLATANVRVHGKG
+478 FLATANVRVTGKG
-491 GTSRIA
+491 GTTRIA

-505 EASFISASLAN
+505 EASFISANLAN
-516 DLRLARR
+516 DLRLERR
-523 KTPATVLG
+523 KTPATVTG
-531 LGGGLTQTISHSVDM
+531 LGGGKAQDIKYSVDI
-546 EFTST
+546 EFGST
-551 SNTAEAFRTSAYIV
+551 RCTEEAFRTSAYV
-565 SRITSY
+565 VPRITSY
-571 VPPSVRVTACTVLRG
+571 APPSVHVPEYTALRE
-586 LALADPDPAS
+586 LTLADPDPAS
-596 DRPIEVLIGA
+596 NRPIEGF
-606 EVYASLI
+606 
-613 RQGLRR
+613 GD
-619 ISNKGPIV
+619 
-627 QETALGWV
+627 
-635 LSGPVGAATSEPN
+635 
-648 PVRTLHCNI
+648 
-657 LESLDKAIRKFWEIE
+657 SLDKAIRRFWEIE

-680 TKAEEECEAYFANT
+680 TKAEDECEEYFAKT
-694 VARDATGRFIV
+694 FARDATGRFIV
-705 RLPFSRT
+705 RLPFNHE
-712 NPDECLGESLPIALS
+712 NPDELLGEFLPIALS

-736 DLDKNLVREY
+736 DLDPTLMKEY
-746 SEFLTEYESMS
+746 SEFLTEYESLS
-757 HMTRLES
+757 HMTRLEF

-783 TTKLR
+783 TTKLP
-788 VVFNASSRTAGGHS
+788 VVFNASSKTAGGRS

-807 HVGPKLQNDITSV
+807 HVGPKLQNDITAV

-843 VAPEDRRFQSIVW
+843 VAAEDRRFQCIVW
-856 RTPETERTIAFELNT
+856 RTPETERNIAFELKT

-880 YLSMRTLLELQ
+880 YLSMRTLLELK
-891 KQDGDRYPLA
+891 KQDGDRFPLA

-917 APDKPLLEQIRKQTC
+917 APDQLLLEQIRKQTC
-932 ELLQRGGFNL
+932 ELLQQGGFNL

-948 SSDLLRNIPQSSHSH
+948 SPDLLGNIPHSSHSH
-963 AVNLN
+963 AVDLN
-968 LFDDSELKVLGLR
+968 LFDNSELKVLGLR

-1016 DPLGWLSPIVIR
+1016 DPLGWLSPVVIR
-1028 AKILMQSQWLEKIQW
+1028 AKTLMQSQWLEKIQW
-1043 DEHVSAETL
+1043 DEQVSAETL
-1052 KMWNTFCADWTRLN
+1052 KMWNTFCADWSRLN
-1066 NWRLPRWIRYGADT
+1066 KWKLLRWIRYGADT
-1080 ISVELHGFCDASL
+1080 TSVELRGFCDASL

-1103 VTTTDNGV
+1103 VTTIDNGV

-1121 VAPIKTQSIPILELN
+1121 AAPIKTQSIPVLELN

-1147 VTNSLAIKTDRVV
+1147 VRDSLAMKIDRVV

-1175 PSTWKVVVAN
+1175 PSSWKVIVAN
-1185 RVSKVQTSLPNAE
+1185 RVSKIQTALPNAE

-1203 TRSNPADLNSRGMDA
+1203 TRSNPADLNSRGIDA
-1218 ADFLQSELWMFGP
+1218 AEFLQSNLWTSGP
-1231 TWLKETEARWP
+1231 TWLSEAEAQWP
-1242 ALPASVETDE
+1242 AIPASVETDE
-1252 GKRIAHAH
+1252 GKRLAHAH
-1260 VATPKPEWNFL
+1260 
-1271 YRFQSWRKL
+1271 RKL

-1293 SRVKQRSNAGQIIEA
+1293 SRVNQRSHAGKVIEA
-1308 SEMRNAAERL
+1308 AEMRNAAERL

-1353 DDKDVIR
+1353 DDMDVLR
-1360 VGGRLENAM
+1360 VGGRLENAT

-1405 LHTVRQNYWI
+1405 LHIVRQNYWI

-1434 WRGNTSTQIMQ
+1434 WRGNTSTQIRQ

-1450 RCRPSRAFDNSGV
+1450 RCRPSRAFDNCGV

-1479 TAHKAYIAVF
+1479 IAHKAYIAVF
-1489 VCYATKAVHIELVHD
+1489 VCYATRAVHIELVHD

-1538 DRELQQHCRAVFSAA
+1538 DRELQQHCRAVFSAT

-1585 SVKHHLKRT
+1585 SVKHHLKLT

-1614 SLNSRPIAPLS
+1614 SLNSRLIAPLS
-1625 DDPDDYASLTPGHFL
+1625 DDPDDYTSLTPGHFL

-1645 NAIPLQSVENEKL
+1645 DAIPLQSVENEKL

-1666 IQKFHEQLWRHWTRD
+1666 IQKFDEQLWRHWTRD

-1687 NRYKWRTTQ
+1687 NRYKWRATQ

-1721 IEEVFPG
+1721 ISRG
-1728 KDGNVR
+1728 K
-1734 VVKVR
+1734 
-1739 TAKSTYTRP
+1739 TE
-1748 ITRMC
+1748 M
-1753 RLPVDEPDSTTV
+1753 
-1765 AEVEQVSATVQFE
+1765 
-1778 RQTLARHPP
+1778 
-1787 YVQSDN
+1787 YV
-1793 REGSRSG
+1793 
-1800 CVSLTPR
+1800 
-1807 EEAPPQNRG
+1807 
-1816 CYRKLSPESDR
+1816 
-1827 LISLKPAMET
+1827 
-1837 DTVVTQKEM
+1837 
-1846 SDTFERCLNLVEQAL
+1846 
-1861 DHTSLPATPEASRN
+1861 
-1875 EEKPAKEKKEE
+1875 
-1886 WVLRTDDLEL
+1886 W
-1896 RVPGHIPKTTRR
+1896 
-1908 YRCTVP
+1908 
-1914 GGRYVLRWDRD
+1914 
-1925 QRLTSVAWK
+1925 
-1934 AAAAPTPKEEKGKA
+1934 
-1948 PRAATSENPASSRTR
+1948 
-1963 QKPRESG
+1963 
-1970 RRAAPTSTSTR
+1970 
-1981 PNETGRSTAVASRS
+1981 
-1995 RRPTRPQGPSLEEL
+1995 
-2009 TRTAVG
+2009 
-2015 IAVETSMRLLQHR
+2015 
-2028 SSSPPAR
+2028 